1 MLFCKTIF
9 VVWLRRKSKPC
20 IFYPENLVIIL
31 EYNIGICFLHIYWN
45 IYEENRCKFF
55 LYIIIS
61 YWSEYS
67 AFVLLCPF
75 IWHPFQ
81 DSPDG
86 HETIRSRNDYLAF
99 SCIDWCSG
107 WVYQNLHS
115 WSFLSVPVRWYLRL
129 QRRTKFIARNT
140 WGANMLKKHGFAK
153 LSIERKLE
161 FCRNVLFLSIWV
173 LRETQET

>member
-31 EYNIGICFLHIYWN
+31 EYVFFIYIGIYMKKTDA
-45 IYEENRCKFF
+45 KFF

-107 WVYQNLHS
+107 WVYQNLHL

-129 QRRTKFIARNT
+129 QRKDEVYSAEHV
-140 WGANMLKKHGFAK
+140 GSKHA
-153 LSIERKLE
+153 
-161 FCRNVLFLSIWV
+161 
-173 LRETQET
+173 